1 MMADTDAAEVVQRLH
16 RALGGQDGLDAAE
29 ELFAPDFVS
38 HNLPPG
44 LPPGREGVRIWYE
57 TLRAAFPDLTVEID
71 ELVAAGDR
79 AAAATTL
86 RGTHTG
92 ELMGIAPSGRHVE
105 VTGIDMVRVA
115 DGRIVEHRGLTDTVG
130 LLRQISAEEEPEPG

>member
-1 MMADTDAAEVVQRLH
+1 MGSDAAEVVQRLH
-16 RALGGQDGLDAAE
+16 DAVRDGAMEAAA

-44 LPPGREGVRIWYE
+44 LPAGRDGVRIWYE
-57 TLRAAFPDLTVEID
+57 TLQAAFPDLSVEID
-71 ELVAAGDR
+71 DLVAAGDR

-92 ELMGIAPSGRHVE
+92 ELMGIAPSGRRVA
-105 VTGIDMVRVA
+105 VTGIDIVRVA

-130 LLRQISAEEEPEPG
+130 LLRQISAGEEPEPG